1 MSAPR
6 ATPPRRDRTGWW
18 IGGLFAAGS
27 TCFAAAAIV
36 SQWASVPRAGIGVT
50 YFAGSLCFTAAAYL
64 QYRQAADADRTG
76 RLASLIQLV
85 GTLCFN
91 VSTFAGMRHGFDA
104 KQADLRVWAP
114 DAFGSICFLVASE
127 IAYAQICQGWA
138 CVRLRSRAWRIAAA
152 NLAGSI
158 AFGLSAVTSLVEPS
172 TQEPVSAGI
181 TNAATAVGALCFLAG
196 AVMLLPRS
204 RSSDSDET
212 EPRRVE
218 TLVQ

>member
-1 MSAPR
+1 MSPRPAAPAR
-6 ATPPRRDRTGWW
+6 PDRTGWW
-18 IGGLFAAGS
+18 IGGLFSAGS
-27 TCFAAAAIV
+27 MCFAGAAIA
-36 SQWASVPRAGIGVT
+36 SQWASVPRPGIGVT
-50 YFAGSLCFTAAAYL
+50 YFAGSLCFTVAAYL
-64 QYRQAADADRTG
+64 QYRQAAGADRTG

-127 IAYAQICQGWA
+127 IAYAQICRGWA

-158 AFGLSAVTSLVEPS
+158 AFGVSAVTSLVEPS

-204 RSSDSDET
+204 RSSDSDEV
-212 EPRRVE
+212 EPRRIE
-218 TLVQ
+218 TLVP